1 MPCSGLPRTTTRRSS
16 TKKGPLF
23 YHKWRIVAEHN
34 GESTVGEIVGYRD
47 DRCEE
52 PRPYTSTTPFI
63 LLWKY
68 RYLGEE
74 DNFEE
79 FNKEELGELLS
90 RAHRDGCNGPMNGQR
105 PSQQL
110 HTHFPNWERRP
121 VKKRRG
127 SEKERVAKARE
138 TKAEK

>member
-1 MPCSGLPRTTTRRSS
+1 MFRSS
-16 TKKGPLF
+16 ADYYTTQLEDKGPLF

-63 LLWKY
+63 RLWKC

-90 RAHRDGCNGPMNGQR
+90 RAHRDGCSGPVNAQR

-110 HTHFPNWERRP
+110 LTVPK
-121 VKKRRG
+121 VGKKPRQ
-127 SEKERVAKARE
+127 KAAR
-138 TKAEK
+138 K